1 MGTKLLAVSTFTM
14 VLLYSMLS
22 VVILGVCVF
31 TDIPITF
38 GIVAS
43 LIVLFLQFFISPW
56 ITDFVMK
63 HFYHA
68 NFDCSLPDELNSFVN
83 KVCEENGL
91 VSPRVGYIDDG
102 APNAFT
108 YGRTKKDARIVI
120 TRGILELLTVDE
132 AKAVLGHELGHIAHM
147 DMFFM
152 TVAQAVPLILYFV
165 FKTLCD
171 TDNKS
176 SDNNKSN
183 SYSAIIGIV
192 AYIMYII
199 SQYIILWLSRTR
211 EYYADEFSCEVT
223 GNPNVLASALVK
235 IGFGL
240 TSIKDSKEKHSV
252 SNVGALG
259 IFDSKASKSLIVSTN
274 RNISDT
280 TMIKN
285 AMKWEL
291 WNPWAFFYELNS
303 THPLISKRLIAI
315 SKLCPN
321 YNQAEYIK
329 FDLEKTES
337 YVDDFACELVIA
349 YAPSIIFILG
359 LIDVIYCLA
368 TDKIQAMFT
377 SGGIFG
383 ILLAIASLIH
393 FSSRH
398 GKNYKQANVA
408 GLLGQVKVSE
418 ITAIPC
424 ELEGQIIGK
433 GDPGCIFSE
442 DFILQDETGIIFLD
456 YKQPLTI
463 QNKIFALFRSND
475 YINSKVK
482 IKGWYRR
489 GLVPYIEVYQI
500 TRDEKVKTIHTAAM
514 TKGFYYLLM
523 MASAALVV
531 WSLI

>member
-1 MGTKLLAVSTFTM
+1 MNSKLLAVSTFTM

-22 VVILGVCVF
+22 VVILGVCLF
-31 TDIPITF
+31 TNIPITY

-43 LIVLFLQFFISPW
+43 LIVLFIQFFISPW

-68 NFDCSLPDELNSFVN
+68 NFDCSLPDNLAHFVN
-83 KVCEENGL
+83 EVCVKNGIL
-91 VSPRVGYIDDG
+91 YPKIGYIDDG

-108 YGRTKKDARIVI
+108 YGRTKKDARVVI
-120 TRGILELLTVDE
+120 TRGILELLTEDE

-147 DMFFM
+147 DMFYM

-165 FKTLCD
+165 FETLCD
-171 TDNKS
+171 TDRNSS
-176 SDNNKSN
+176 SDNKNGG
-183 SYSAIIGIV
+183 YSAIIGIV

-223 GNPNVLASALVK
+223 GNPNCLASALVK

-240 TSIKDSKEKHSV
+240 TSIKDDKNKHAV

-259 IFDSKASKSLIVSTN
+259 IFDSKSSKSLIVSTN

-291 WNPWAFFYELNS
+291 WNPWAFFYELSS

-315 SKLCPN
+315 SKQCSK
-321 YNQAEYIK
+321 YNQPEYIH
-329 FDLEKTES
+329 FDLEQPES
-337 YVDDFACELVIA
+337 YVDDFFAELVIA
-349 YAPSIIFILG
+349 YAPTAIFLLGAGAVAYCIFSEKIQMMYTMVGVFGVLFSFASII
-359 LIDVIYCLA
+359 
-368 TDKIQAMFT
+368 
-377 SGGIFG
+377 
-383 ILLAIASLIH
+383 H
-393 FSSRH
+393 FNSRH
-398 GKNYKQANVA
+398 GKDYRKANVA

-424 ELEGQIIGK
+424 ELDGQIIGK

-463 QNKIFALFRSND
+463 QNKIFALFRSKD
-475 YINSKVK
+475 YIDAKVK
-482 IKGWYRR
+482 IRGWYRR
-489 GLVPYIEVYQI
+489 GLVPYIEVYQL
-500 TRDEKVKTIHTAAM
+500 EKEGKTKTIHTAAIA
-514 TKGFYYLLM
+514 KVLYYFLIICF
-523 MASAALVV
+523 AALAI
-531 WSLI
+531 WSII